1 MSYGLGL
8 KAIRALVAEGN
19 ALAFHHAKLT
29 EKLFKGDLERGL
41 FLFVDGH
48 LRKYQS
54 VPTLALVLEKFPE
67 LGPVNAAETS
77 KYYVDKLAER
87 FSYDTVAKANK
98 ESHEILK
105 EDPTAVDAAV
115 KVLQQAVAEVAE
127 QKYRHRITDFGA
139 EGKDLVLQNYYNTMK
154 QIDPPASFGW
164 PYLDVSSGGILPGDF
179 ISIVG
184 RPAMGKS
191 FKMLY
196 VAIHNW
202 LAGKNVLF
210 VSMEMNTLAIAQRTS
225 SMYTHINLTQLKSAT
240 FSSHS
245 LGLFRERI
253 SEAEKRFSVVLKKI
267 PGMGPS
273 SYDDIGCAVISRNS
287 ECATRQMMFD
297 GSSVAYDYL
306 TAAEVPVETA
316 YFVFKADV
324 STPRGYGIVAFKDRA
339 QAERFAAEQ
348 GKGKVIRWFELVD
361 EKLK

>member
-1 MSYGLGL
+1 VS
-8 KAIRALVAEGN
+8 
-19 ALAFHHAKLT
+19 
-29 EKLFKGDLERGL
+29 
-41 FLFVDGH
+41 
-48 LRKYQS
+48 
-54 VPTLALVLEKFPE
+54 
-67 LGPVNAAETS
+67 
-77 KYYVDKLAER
+77 
-87 FSYDTVAKANK
+87 
-98 ESHEILK
+98 
-105 EDPTAVDAAV
+105 
-115 KVLQQAVAEVAE
+115 EVAE

-210 VSMEMNTLAIAQRTS
+210 VSMEMNTLAIAQRVS

-253 SEAEKRFSVVLKKI
+253 GEAQQETGKLYIVDGNLAADPEDIYTLAVQLKCSLVLVDGGYLLRNRNPRLGRYEKVAENVEGMKRFSSDLDLGTLASFQFSREATKKKKQEKA
-267 PGMGPS
+267 GLE
-273 SYDDIGCAVISRNS
+273 DIGYSDAIGQISTIALGLMQ
-287 ECATRQMMFD
+287 EDGIETMKTR
-297 GSSVAYDYL
+297 
-306 TAAEVPVETA
+306 
-316 YFVFKADV
+316 
-324 STPRGYGIVAFKDRA
+324 
-339 QAERFAAEQ
+339 
-348 GKGKVIRWFELVD
+348 LVD
-361 EKLK
+361 VMKGRNGEIGQFRIKWDFTLMDFSEVQEEDQKQGYDTSSI